1 MKKSCVLV
9 SGGAGY
15 IGSHTSVELI
25 NAGYDVVIVDN
36 LSNSDLNAVEGVRKI
51 TGVDI
56 PFVEVNCC
64 DRAAFRKVF
73 EQYEFD
79 SVIHFA
85 ASKAVGESVQKPL
98 EYYGNNLTSFM
109 NVIGLMREF
118 GRRNIVF
125 SSSCTV
131 YGEPEKQPIE
141 EGDRTEPT
149 NPYGATKLAIEN
161 MLKWCDCAYNI
172 RYVALR
178 YFNAAGSD
186 TEAGIGEDHNP
197 ESHLI
202 PLVMKTALGQ
212 RDHIGIFGEDY
223 PTPDG
228 TCVRDYI
235 HVKDL
240 AEAHLLA
247 LEYLERGGSSD
258 VFNLGNGA
266 GYSVREII
274 ETARRI
280 TGKEI
285 KAVVEPRR
293 GGDPSVLIASNKK
306 AAEVLGWK
314 PVLGLDQI
322 ISDAWAWHSGHPNGY
337 EG

>member
-1 MKKSCVLV
+1 MKTILV
-9 SGGAGY
+9 AGGAGY
-15 IGSHTSVELI
+15 IGSHMVALLVKRGYEVVVAHNLRTGHWQAVKGARTMYVGDLRDGAFLHQIFTENKIDGVI
-25 NAGYDVVIVDN
+25 N
-36 LSNSDLNAVEGVRKI
+36 
-51 TGVDI
+51 
-56 PFVEVNCC
+56 F
-64 DRAAFRKVF
+64 AAF
-73 EQYEFD
+73 
-79 SVIHFA
+79 SL
-85 ASKAVGESVQKPL
+85 VGESVTNPL
-98 EYYGNNLTSFM
+98 KYYGNNVEGAVSLLSAM
-109 NVIGLMREF
+109 QAHGVDS
-118 GRRNIVF
+118 IVF
-125 SSSCTV
+125 SSTAAA

-247 LEYLERGGSSD
+247 LEYLERGGISD

>member
-1 MKKSCVLV
+1 MKTILV
-9 SGGAGY
+9 AGGAGY
-15 IGSHTSVELI
+15 IGSHMVVLL
-25 NAGYDVVIVDN
+25 ARRGYDVIVADN
-36 LSNSDLNAVEGVRKI
+36 LQTGHRQAVRGARQLYVGDLR
-51 TGVDI
+51 D
-56 PFVEVNCC
+56 
-64 DRAAFRKVF
+64 AAFLDRVF
-73 EQYEFD
+73 SENHID
-79 SVIHFA
+79 GIINFA
-85 ASKAVGESVQKPL
+85 ACSLVGESVRDPL
-98 EYYGNNLTSFM
+98 KYYGNNVSGAISLLSA
-109 NVIGLMREF
+109 MRTH
-118 GRRNIVF
+118 GVKNIVF
-125 SSSCTV
+125 SSTAAT

-161 MLKWCDCAYNI
+161 MLEWCDGAYGI
-172 RYVALR
+172 RYAALR

-212 RDHIGIFGEDY
+212 RGHIGIFGEDY

-247 LEYLERGGSSD
+247 LEYLDRGGKSD
-258 VFNLGNGA
+258 VFNLGSGN

-274 ETARRI
+274 DTARRV
-280 TGKEI
+280 TGREI
-285 KAVVEPRR
+285 PAKVEPRR
-293 GGDPSVLIASNKK
+293 AGDPSVLIASHKK
-306 AAEVLGWK
+306 AVEVLGWQ
-314 PVLGLDQI
+314 PVRGLEEI

>member
-1 MKKSCVLV
+1 MKTILV
-9 SGGAGY
+9 AGGAGY
-15 IGSHTSVELI
+15 IGSHMVALLVKR
-25 NAGYDVVIVDN
+25 GYDVIVADN
-36 LSNSDLNAVEGVRKI
+36 LRTGHWQSVKGARKLYVGDLRDGSFLHQVFTENKIDGVI
-51 TGVDI
+51 N
-56 PFVEVNCC
+56 F
-64 DRAAFRKVF
+64 AAF
-73 EQYEFD
+73 
-79 SVIHFA
+79 SL
-85 ASKAVGESVQKPL
+85 VGESVTNPL
-98 EYYGNNLTSFM
+98 KYYGNNVEGAVSLLTAM
-109 NVIGLMREF
+109 QAHGVDK
-118 GRRNIVF
+118 IVF
-125 SSSCTV
+125 SSTAAT

-161 MLKWCDCAYNI
+161 MLKWCDGAYGI

-186 TEAGIGEDHNP
+186 TEAGIGEDHEP

-258 VFNLGNGA
+258 VFNLGNGT

-274 ETARRI
+274 DTARRV
-280 TGKEI
+280 TSKEI
-285 KAVVEPRR
+285 KAVAEPRR

-306 AAEVLGWK
+306 AAQVLGWK
-314 PVLGLDQI
+314 PVLGLEQI
-322 ISDAWAWHSGHPNGY
+322 ISDAWVWHSGHPNGY

>member
-1 MKKSCVLV
+1 MKTILV
-9 SGGAGY
+9 AGGAGY
-15 IGSHTSVELI
+15 IGSHMTVLLVKQ
-25 NAGYDVVIVDN
+25 GYDVIVADN
-36 LSNSDLNAVEGVRKI
+36 LRTGHWQSVKGARKLYVGDLRDGSFLHQVFTENKIDGVI
-51 TGVDI
+51 
-56 PFVEVNCC
+56 N
-64 DRAAFRKVF
+64 
-73 EQYEFD
+73 
-79 SVIHFA
+79 FA
-85 ASKAVGESVQKPL
+85 ACSLVGESVTNPL
-98 EYYGNNLTSFM
+98 KYYGNNVEGAVSLLTAM
-109 NVIGLMREF
+109 QAHGVDK
-118 GRRNIVF
+118 IVF
-125 SSSCTV
+125 SSTAAT

-161 MLKWCDCAYNI
+161 MLKWCDGAYGI

-186 TEAGIGEDHNP
+186 TEAGIGEDHEP

-258 VFNLGNGA
+258 VFNLGSGT

-274 ETARRI
+274 DTARRV
-280 TGKEI
+280 TSKEI
-285 KAVVEPRR
+285 KAVAEPRR

-306 AAEVLGWK
+306 AAQVLGWK
-314 PVLGLDQI
+314 PVLGLEQI
-322 ISDAWAWHSGHPNGY
+322 ISDAWVWHSGHPNGY

>member
-1 MKKSCVLV
+1 MKTILV
-9 SGGAGY
+9 AGGAGY
-15 IGSHTSVELI
+15 IGSHMVALLVKR
-25 NAGYDVVIVDN
+25 GYEVVVADN
-36 LSNSDLNAVEGVRKI
+36 LRTGHWQAVKGARKMYVGDLR
-51 TGVDI
+51 D
-56 PFVEVNCC
+56 
-64 DRAAFRKVF
+64 AAFLDTVF
-73 EQYEFD
+73 SENHID
-79 SVIHFA
+79 GVINFA
-85 ASKAVGESVQKPL
+85 AFSLVGESVTNPL
-98 EYYGNNLTSFM
+98 KYYGNNVEGAVSLLSAM
-109 NVIGLMREF
+109 QAHGVDK
-118 GRRNIVF
+118 IVF
-125 SSSCTV
+125 SSTAAA

-247 LEYLERGGSSD
+247 LEYLERGGISD

>member
-1 MKKSCVLV
+1 MKTILV
-9 SGGAGY
+9 AGGAGY
-15 IGSHTSVELI
+15 IGSHMVALLVKR
-25 NAGYDVVIVDN
+25 GYEVVVADN
-36 LSNSDLNAVEGVRKI
+36 LRTGHWQAVKGARKMYVGDLRDGAFLHQIFTENEIDGVI
-51 TGVDI
+51 N
-56 PFVEVNCC
+56 F
-64 DRAAFRKVF
+64 AAF
-73 EQYEFD
+73 
-79 SVIHFA
+79 SL
-85 ASKAVGESVQKPL
+85 VGESVTNPL
-98 EYYGNNLTSFM
+98 KYYGNNVEGAVSLLSAM
-109 NVIGLMREF
+109 QAHGVDR
-118 GRRNIVF
+118 IVF
-125 SSSCTV
+125 SSTAAA

-247 LEYLERGGSSD
+247 LEYLDRGGKSD
-258 VFNLGNGA
+258 VFNLGSGT

-274 ETARRI
+274 DTARRI
-280 TGKEI
+280 TGRPI
-285 KAVVEPRR
+285 PVRAEPRR
-293 GGDPSVLIASNKK
+293 SGDPSVLIASNKK

-314 PVLGLDQI
+314 PSRSLEQI
-322 ISDAWAWHSGHPNGY
+322 VADAWAWHSGHPNGY

>member
-1 MKKSCVLV
+1 MKTILV
-9 SGGAGY
+9 AGGAGY
-15 IGSHTSVELI
+15 IGSHMVALLVKR
-25 NAGYDVVIVDN
+25 GYEVVVADN
-36 LSNSDLNAVEGVRKI
+36 LRTGHWQAVKGARKMYVGDLRDGAFLHQIFTENKIDGVI
-51 TGVDI
+51 
-56 PFVEVNCC
+56 N
-64 DRAAFRKVF
+64 
-73 EQYEFD
+73 
-79 SVIHFA
+79 FA
-85 ASKAVGESVQKPL
+85 AYSLVGESVTNPL
-98 EYYGNNLTSFM
+98 KYYGNNVEGAVSLLSAM
-109 NVIGLMREF
+109 QAHGVDK
-118 GRRNIVF
+118 IVF
-125 SSSCTV
+125 SSTAAA

-247 LEYLERGGSSD
+247 LEYLERGGISD

>member
-1 MKKSCVLV
+1 MKTILV
-9 SGGAGY
+9 AGGAGY
-15 IGSHTSVELI
+15 IGSHMVALLVKR
-25 NAGYDVVIVDN
+25 GYEVVVADN
-36 LSNSDLNAVEGVRKI
+36 LRTGHWQAVKGARKMYVGDLRDGAFLHQIFTENEIDGVI
-51 TGVDI
+51 N
-56 PFVEVNCC
+56 F
-64 DRAAFRKVF
+64 AAF
-73 EQYEFD
+73 
-79 SVIHFA
+79 SL
-85 ASKAVGESVQKPL
+85 VGESVTNPL
-98 EYYGNNLTSFM
+98 KYYGNNVEGAVSLLSAM
-109 NVIGLMREF
+109 QAHGVDK
-118 GRRNIVF
+118 IVF
-125 SSSCTV
+125 SSTAAA

-247 LEYLERGGSSD
+247 LEYLERGGNSD

>member
-1 MKKSCVLV
+1 MKTILV
-9 SGGAGY
+9 AGGAGY
-15 IGSHTSVELI
+15 IGSHMVALLVKR
-25 NAGYDVVIVDN
+25 GYEVVVADN
-36 LSNSDLNAVEGVRKI
+36 LRTGHWQAVKGARKMYVGDLRDGAFLHQIFTENKIDGVI
-51 TGVDI
+51 N
-56 PFVEVNCC
+56 F
-64 DRAAFRKVF
+64 AAF
-73 EQYEFD
+73 
-79 SVIHFA
+79 SL
-85 ASKAVGESVQKPL
+85 VGESVTNPL
-98 EYYGNNLTSFM
+98 KYYGNNVEGAVSLLSAM
-109 NVIGLMREF
+109 QAHGVDK
-118 GRRNIVF
+118 IVF
-125 SSSCTV
+125 SSTAAA

-247 LEYLERGGSSD
+247 LEYLERRGSSD

>member
-1 MKKSCVLV
+1 MKTILV
-9 SGGAGY
+9 AGGAGY
-15 IGSHTSVELI
+15 IGSHMVALLVKR
-25 NAGYDVVIVDN
+25 GYDVIVADN
-36 LSNSDLNAVEGVRKI
+36 LRTGHWQSVKGARKLYVGDLRDGSFLHQVFTENKIDGVI
-51 TGVDI
+51 N
-56 PFVEVNCC
+56 F
-64 DRAAFRKVF
+64 AAF
-73 EQYEFD
+73 
-79 SVIHFA
+79 SL
-85 ASKAVGESVQKPL
+85 VGESVTNPL
-98 EYYGNNLTSFM
+98 KYYGNNVEGAVSLLTAM
-109 NVIGLMREF
+109 QAHGVDK
-118 GRRNIVF
+118 IVF
-125 SSSCTV
+125 SSTAAT

-161 MLKWCDCAYNI
+161 MLKWCDGAYGI

-186 TEAGIGEDHNP
+186 TEVGIGEDHNP

-223 PTPDG
+223 PTADG

-247 LEYLERGGSSD
+247 LEYLERGGGSD
-258 VFNLGNGA
+258 VFNLGNGT

-274 ETARRI
+274 DTARRV

-285 KAVVEPRR
+285 KAVAEPRR

-306 AAEVLGWK
+306 AAQVLGWK
-314 PVLGLDQI
+314 PVLGLEQI